1 MKTITREF
9 YNSARAHLERLER
22 LRLGPAVLN
31 MQNGADAANLWDI
44 EYLYRHLPIFQRL
57 RTLEYDGFGLDGA
70 PPHLLYTDHETVS
83 TRQR

>member
-1 MKTITREF
+1 
-9 YNSARAHLERLER
+9 
-22 LRLGPAVLN
+22 